1 MYVRRLNAAVNGV
14 CECSFSPPPCAEEL
28 IDRMADNDVEPDKFT
43 YDAVKKRRSI
53 RSYARKMLLL

>member
-1 MYVRRLNAAVNGV
+1 MSVVSV
-14 CECSFSPPPCAEEL
+14 PPPCAEEL